1 MTCLARWALY
11 FPFFLTHPVTM
22 FQMAWNIF
30 SLKSTF
36 HLRDFII
43 SNRWCCHKTHNLL
56 THLKKLHSVDP
67 EQVVQKSQKR
77 SFTLRLGS
85 NLISYCEVRILFW
98 WHPVLSNPLVSLQ
111 QFVFPITKLDL
122 NCEPEAPP
130 LSTESWDSFLSRRS
144 CPSTTRRTSG
154 LARQHREEPSK
165 FRGRCSRNENHRY
178 TEKRVSN
185 WDHFSVENL

>member
-1 MTCLARWALY
+1 MLSQDSQ
-11 FPFFLTHPVTM
+11 PTHPFEKVAFCRPWTSGTKISETVLYSPTW
-22 FQMAWNIF
+22 FKPDQ
-30 SLKSTF
+30 LLRSTYT
-36 HLRDFII
+36 D
-43 SNRWCCHKTHNLL
+43 
-56 THLKKLHSVDP
+56 
-67 EQVVQKSQKR
+67 
-77 SFTLRLGS
+77 
-85 NLISYCEVRILFW
+85 ILFW
-98 WHPVLSNPLVSLQ
+98 WHPVLSNPLVSLL
-111 QFVFPITKLDL
+111 QFVFPKTKLDL